1 MILFSAFINYHI
13 PREIKATVVTLQAAA
28 LSLVDKGLV
37 DRNAVVAFGISHG
50 GFLSTQLVVQYPVSF
65 IITMYL

>member
-1 MILFSAFINYHI
+1 MRFKK
-13 PREIKATVVTLQAAA
+13 PVVSLLLIFFQAAA

-37 DRNAVVAFGISHG
+37 DKNGVTAFGISHG

-65 IITMYL
+65 YDDEC